1 MFYANLDDQGVC
13 IGISN
18 VTSTIDD
25 SAYIEIPS
33 YDQSY
38 LRRKYVDGAWTGEV
52 VALEDYK
59 AELIDT
65 NAKFED
71 SEEEE
76 PLPQEPREWRDQEL
90 ARTDVLILLP
100 DHPDKDNLTAYR
112 QELRDWPSTGDFP
125 DTRPTLGS

>member
-38 LRRKYVDGAWTGEV
+38 LRRKYVDGAWTAEI
-52 VALEDYK
+52 VALEAYK

-71 SEEEE
+71 LEAEE
-76 PLPQEPREWRDQEL
+76 PPPQEPREWRDGEL
-90 ARTDVLILLP
+90 LRTDDLIVLP
-100 DHPDKDNLTAYR
+100 DYPNTSALTTYR
-112 QELRDWPSTGDFP
+112 QKLRDWPSTGDFP
-125 DTRPTLGS
+125 DTKPTL

>member
-38 LRRKYVDGAWTGEV
+38 LRRKYVGGAWTAEV
-52 VALEDYK
+52 VPLQAYK
-59 AELIDT
+59 AALVDT
-65 NAKFED
+65 TPESGAV
-71 SEEEE
+71 EE
-76 PLPQEPREWRDQEL
+76 PVEEPRDWRNSEL
-90 ARTDVLILLP
+90 SRTDILMLLP
-100 DHPDKDNLTAYR
+100 DHPDKDNLTTYR
-112 QELRDWPSTGDFP
+112 QELRDWPSAGDFP
-125 DTRPTLGS
+125 GTKPTLGS

>member
-1 MFYANLDDQGVC
+1 MFYANIDDQGVC
-13 IGISN
+13 IGISSL
-18 VTSTIDD
+18 TSTIDD

-38 LRRKYVDGAWTGEV
+38 LRRKYVGGAWTAEV

-112 QELRDWPSTGDFP
+112 QKLRDWPSTGDFP
-125 DTRPTLGS
+125 DTKPTL